1 MKKLSILL
9 FVFCL
14 LGFSPATHAQLDKF
28 GFSAS
33 YVNAWQQWGNT
44 RFYRMEPV
52 HGFSAFIIGEKYICK
67 NASFRVNLGYQKQG
81 YFPLIGSHMD
91 APRNFREGYVAH
103 QIALDLSIK
112 GYLGR
117 RNNRLYLFGGMR
129 AGQTVSSKITDGYT
143 DVPHQLQSDNFKK
156 TTFDALG
163 GIGFEWK
170 RGLFLEAEY
179 AMGITPVFTYEETKG
194 YNRSFSARVGY
205 YFLRPS
211 TCRSKHLG
219 LMDMF

>member
-9 FVFCL
+9 FSLCL
-14 LGFSPATHAQLDKF
+14 LGFTSYTQAQLDKF

-33 YVNAWQQWGNT
+33 YVNATQKWGPSSLS
-44 RFYRMEPV
+44 RMESI
-52 HGFSAFIIGEKYICK
+52 HGISAFIIGEKYICR
-67 NASFRVNLGYQKQG
+67 NASIRANFGYQKQG
-81 YFPLIGSHMD
+81 YATAHWRDANPPLSF
-91 APRNFREGYVAH
+91 NEGYIAH

-112 GYLGR
+112 GYLGNR
-117 RNNRLYLFGGMR
+117 SNRLYLLGGIR
-129 AGQTVSSKITDGYT
+129 AGQTVSSKITNEYPDIHY
-143 DVPHQLQSDNFKK
+143 LKSSAFKS

-179 AMGITPVFTYEETKG
+179 TMGLTPVFTYDTTKG
-194 YNRSFSARVGY
+194 YNRSLSARIGY

-219 LMDMF
+219 ITDMF